1 MAPSESSNNSLVSPS
16 WGRTQTGGRRTS
28 LILAPVAQRRC
39 WPYLTW
45 SWDLGTAPPDFRTV
59 PPSPT
64 EAPCSALLQKWNI
77 RAQLGQIH
85 SSISSLHPAPPKQK
99 AVTLSESF
107 FPSPTILPQGQVS
120 EGQARLKGSKLWF
133 HLCHE
138 NDVGSISQVCC
149 VLISWD

>member
-1 MAPSESSNNSLVSPS
+1 MALSENSNNSLVSPS

-64 EAPCSALLQKWNI
+64 EAPCSTLLQRWNI
-77 RAQLGQIH
+77 RRKAGTNSQLNLQ
-85 SSISSLHPAPPKQK
+85 PAPPPQRKSSDSK
-99 AVTLSESF
+99 SF
-107 FPSPTILPQGQVS
+107 FLSPTILPQGQVS
-120 EGQARLKGSKLWF
+120 EGQAQPEGSKLWL
-133 HLCHE
+133 HLCYE
-138 NDVGSISQVCC
+138 NDVGSVSQVCC
-149 VLISWD
+149 VLVSCD